1 MADAACNEGSHC
13 RLVIVVLLL
22 ILLLPLQTFCQQST
36 TKKLYVVYL
45 GDKQHEDPEQ
55 TTASHHDMLTAILG
69 SKEEAHDSM
78 IYSYKHG
85 FSGFSAM
92 LTESQA
98 QEIAELPEVHSIRPS
113 ILHPLHTTRSQ
124 DFLGL
129 DYTQSAGLLHDTNY
143 GDSVII
149 GIIDSGNYTSSCLI
163 CIPSGSIH

>member
-98 QEIAELPEVHSIRPS
+98 QEIAGNFCRNMTNSFHLERRKKYQEN
-113 ILHPLHTTRSQ
+113 Q
-124 DFLGL
+124 E
-129 DYTQSAGLLHDTNY
+129 QSR
-143 GDSVII
+143 
-149 GIIDSGNYTSSCLI
+149 C
-163 CIPSGSIH
+163 